1 MLIIEVK
8 HAFLY
13 SHWWSFLSTN
23 CGRKK
28 KSTLVNALIWCLWF
42 PKGSN
47 SNALQGRYL
56 FSVLWHPIY
65 LCICCAS
72 YLFLIPANQS
82 RCYHGS
88 IFSRGCVYICYRDL
102 TWHSCGVVWAAFLNL
117 SSVCLLLQL
126 QSTEQVV
133 TKGQLMLTGRDLGRL
148 ELTSMS
154 EVGQKLVSIIVASNL
169 W

>member
-1 MLIIEVK
+1 MPSYIATGDHFSPQIVEE
-8 HAFLY
+8 
-13 SHWWSFLSTN
+13 
-23 CGRKK
+23 KK

-102 TWHSCGVVWAAFLNL
+102 TWHSCGVVWAAFLKL
-117 SSVCLLLQL
+117 SSLCLLLQL
-126 QSTEQVV
+126 KVHRAGGHEGAADVNGKRSGQAGTHKHEWSWTEICVHYCC
-133 TKGQLMLTGRDLGRL
+133 L
-148 ELTSMS
+148 
-154 EVGQKLVSIIVASNL
+154 
-169 W
+169 